1 VKPHLIFTAA
11 MTVGGVLFFA
21 CYAIAVVVTS

>member
-1 VKPHLIFTAA
+1 MKPHVIVTAA

-21 CYAIAVVVTS
+21 CYALAVVVIP